1 MAAAIHPLG
10 RDRGRSVLR
19 QRICHWKAFQD
30 TVDWAAVTLTLPTLE
45 FHATTPGW
53 E

>member
-10 RDRGRSVLR
+10 RLGRSVLH
-19 QRICHWKAFQD
+19 QRICHWKAFQE
-30 TVDWAAVTLTLPTLE
+30 TVDWAAVTLTLRTLE
-45 FHATTPGW
+45 LHATTPGW